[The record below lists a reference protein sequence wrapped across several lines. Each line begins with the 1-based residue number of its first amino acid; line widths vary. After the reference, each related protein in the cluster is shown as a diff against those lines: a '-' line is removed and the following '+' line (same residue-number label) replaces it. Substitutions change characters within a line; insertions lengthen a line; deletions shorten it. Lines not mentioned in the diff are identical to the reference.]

1 MTKVA
6 VIGLDCATPE
16 LIFDRW
22 KDEMPNLKALME
34 GGVYGPLESIHPPI
48 TVPAWTAMMA
58 SKDPGQLGVYGFRN
72 RKDYSY
78 AGYAFATSASITHD
92 RAWDILSREGK
103 KVIVHGVP
111 QTYPPT
117 PVNGCMV
124 SCFLTPSTKNQYT
137 YPVSLK
143 SEVERAAEGYVVDV
157 EDYRTNDTQAL
168 LQRIYQKTQK
178 HFAVARYFLETKP
191 WDFFMMVEMGM
202 DRIHHG
208 FWKFMDPM
216 HPKHEADSPFQDA
229 IRDYYRYSDREVGRL
244 LDLLP
249 RGTTVLVLSD
259 HGAKRMDGGF
269 CFNEW
274 LIHKGYL
281 TLHSYP
287 DRPTPIDKADID
299 WAHTRAWGDGG
310 YYGRLFLNVRG
321 REPKGIVG
329 PDEYEKVREDL
340 IEEIAAI
347 EDPHGL
353 NLGCKA
359 YRPEELYRQVNGFPP
374 DLIVYFGDLH
384 WRSVGTVGG
393 KEIYTAENDSGPD
406 GANHDW
412 NGIFI
417 MRKLGEPRPVHGGM
431 RKGLRIYDVA
441 PTLLDLYGLAIPKD
455 MLGSVIQY

>member
-16 LIFDRW
+16 LVFHRW
-22 KDEMPNLKALME
+22 KDELSNLKALMK
-34 GGVYGPLESIHPPI
+34 GGVYGHLRSIHPPI
-48 TVPAWTAMMA
+48 TVPAWTAMM
-58 SKDPGQLGVYGFRN
+58 SSRDPGQLGVYGFRN

-78 AGYAFATSASITHD
+78 SGYAFATSSCVTHD
-92 RAWDILSREGK
+92 RVWDILSRAGK
-103 KVIVHGVP
+103 RVIVHGVP

-137 YPVSLK
+137 YPVTLK
-143 SEVERAAEGYVVDV
+143 PEVERVAKGYVVDV

-168 LQRIYQKTQK
+168 LHRIYQKTQK
-178 HFAVARYFLETKP
+178 HFAVARHLLETKP
-191 WDFFMMVEMGM
+191 WDFFVMVEMGM

-216 HPKHEADSPFQDA
+216 HPKYEAGSPFQDA
-229 IRDYYRYSDREVGRL
+229 IRDYYIYCDREIGRL

-249 RGTTVLVLSD
+249 DDTTVLVVSD

-274 LIHKGYL
+274 LIQKGYL
-281 TLHSYP
+281 TLHTYP

-310 YYGRLFLNVRG
+310 YYGRLFLNVQG
-321 REPKGIVG
+321 REPEGIVT
-329 PDEYEKVREDL
+329 PDDYEKVREDL
-340 IEEIAAI
+340 IKDIAAI
-347 EDPHGL
+347 QGPRGHI
-353 NLGCKA
+353 LGCRA
-359 YRPEELYRQVNGFPP
+359 YRPEELYRHVNGFPP

-384 WRSVGTVGG
+384 WRSVGMVGG
-393 KEIYTAENDSGPD
+393 KEIYSAENDTGPD

-412 NGIFI
+412 DGIFI
-417 MRKLGEPRPVHGGM
+417 MHKRGEAKPAPGEERGG
-431 RKGLRIYDVA
+431 LSIYDVA
-441 PTLLDLYGLAIPKD
+441 PTLLDLFGVIPSPE
-455 MLGSVIQY
+455 MLGSVIPY